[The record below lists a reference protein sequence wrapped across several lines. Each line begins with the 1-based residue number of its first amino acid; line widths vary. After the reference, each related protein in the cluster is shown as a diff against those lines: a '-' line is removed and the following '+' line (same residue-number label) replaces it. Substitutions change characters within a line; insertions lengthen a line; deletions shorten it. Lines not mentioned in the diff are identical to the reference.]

1 MANAPVPIPTEAT
14 EPFYAAAAEGR
25 LLIQRCPVAGKPQWY
40 PRSHSIHD
48 IRADPEW
55 FEASGKGEIY
65 TYSVVGRGPFD
76 DVESPYVFAIVEL
89 EEGVRMATNIVGVD
103 PADVRIGLPV
113 KVTFEKRGDVT
124 LPMFTAA

>member
-1 MANAPVPIPTEAT
+1 MADAPRPITTELT

-25 LLIQRCPVAGKPQWY
+25 LLVQRCRSTGRAQWY
-40 PRSHSIHD
+40 PRAHSVHD
-48 IRADPEW
+48 IQSDVEW
-55 FEASGKGEIY
+55 IEASGKGEIY
-65 TYSVVGRGPFD
+65 TFSVIGRAPFD
-76 DVESPYVFAIVEL
+76 DVEAPYVFAIVEL

-113 KVTFEKRGDVT
+113 TVTFQQRGDVA